1 MAFSGRE
8 TGVRAKERVWHK
20 MSEWDFAFGL
30 TGQALE
36 DALSSGATHEEL
48 AMIMEGA

>member
-1 MAFSGRE
+1 
-8 TGVRAKERVWHK
+8 